1 MVNICTYAMKA
12 TKQRLDCKAD
22 ANETKSLSKLG
33 RIFLEGTHQN
43 KAWFNSWTS
52 FIIFSCMSRS
62 NKRTVVVHFCRS
74 LYKL

>member
-12 TKQRLDCKAD
+12 TKQRLNCNAD

-43 KAWFNSWTS
+43 KADFLDFIYDIFLYDS
-52 FIIFSCMSRS
+52 FQ
-62 NKRTVVVHFCRS
+62 
-74 LYKL
+74 

>member
-12 TKQRLDCKAD
+12 TKQRLNCKAD

-43 KAWFNSWTS
+43 KADFFDFIYDIFLYES
-52 FIIFSCMSRS
+52 FQ
-62 NKRTVVVHFCRS
+62 
-74 LYKL
+74 